1 MSYPTASAGA
11 RRHVSKGKAFSM
23 KRNTQAV
30 FFDAGYTLLCM
41 DPDQP
46 TIFLRVCSELG
57 IELDHARFA
66 EGVERA
72 NKLLAPRHP
81 GQVPVP
87 FSQEAMD
94 RFWTDYNRVLL
105 SVCAIGSGDAGKAE
119 IVYRR
124 FTAAISWRIYDE
136 VHGVLHTLRQ
146 NGVRLGIIS
155 NWSGDLEEV
164 MHRVGLLES
173 FDFVL
178 DSARLGYEKPHAQIF
193 DEALRRA
200 EVERSAALHVG
211 DSPEHD
217 VDGALSAGLRALLLD
232 RHGRHPTFSRA
243 PRVATLEGVFDHL

>member
-1 MSYPTASAGA
+1 
-11 RRHVSKGKAFSM
+11 M

-46 TIFLRVCSELG
+46 TIFVRVCAELG
-57 IELDHARFA
+57 IRLDHTRFA
-66 EGVERA
+66 EGVTRA
-72 NKLLAPRHP
+72 NTLLAPRHP
-81 GQVPVP
+81 SQVPAP
-87 FSQEAMD
+87 FSQEAVD

-105 SVCAIGSGDAGKAE
+105 SVCARDARDSEKAE
-119 IVYRR
+119 LVYRR
-124 FTAAISWRIYDE
+124 FTAAITWRIYDE
-136 VHGVLHTLRQ
+136 VGSVLHKLRLH
-146 NGVRLGIIS
+146 GVRLGIIS

-164 MHRVGLLES
+164 MHRIGLRES

-200 EVERSAALHVG
+200 DVERSSALHVG

-217 VDGALSAGLRALLLD
+217 VDGALGAGLRALLLD
-232 RHGRHPTFSRA
+232 RHGRHPTFTRA
-243 PRVATLEGVFDHL
+243 PRVETLEGVFDHL

>member
-1 MSYPTASAGA
+1 
-11 RRHVSKGKAFSM
+11 M

-46 TIFLRVCSELG
+46 TIFVRVCSELG

-66 EGVERA
+66 EGVDRA
-72 NKLLAPRHP
+72 NTLLAPRHP
-81 GQVPVP
+81 SQVPAP
-87 FSQEAMD
+87 FSQETMD

-105 SVCAIGSGDAGKAE
+105 SVCARNPRDPERAE
-119 IVYRR
+119 LVYRR
-124 FTAAISWRIYDE
+124 FTAAINWRIYDE
-136 VHGVLHTLRQ
+136 VHGVLRALRLH
-146 NGVRLGIIS
+146 GIRLGIIS

-178 DSARLGYEKPHAQIF
+178 DSARLGYEKPHAKIF
-193 DEALRRA
+193 DEAVRRA
-200 EVERSAALHVG
+200 NVERSTALHIG

-243 PRVATLEGVFDHL
+243 PRVETLEGVFEHL

>member
-1 MSYPTASAGA
+1 
-11 RRHVSKGKAFSM
+11 M

-46 TIFLRVCSELG
+46 TIFVRVCSELG

-66 EGVERA
+66 EGVNRA
-72 NKLLAPRHP
+72 NTLLAPRHP
-81 GQVPVP
+81 SQVPAP
-87 FSQEAMD
+87 FSQAAMD
-94 RFWTDYNRVLL
+94 RFWTDYNRILL
-105 SVCAIGSGDAGKAE
+105 SVCARNPRDSEKAE
-119 IVYRR
+119 LAYRR

-136 VHGVLHTLRQ
+136 VRGVLRKLRLH
-146 NGVRLGIIS
+146 GIRLGIIS

-178 DSARLGYEKPHAQIF
+178 DSARLGYEKPHVRIF

-200 EVERSAALHVG
+200 DVESRSALHIG

-217 VDGALSAGLRALLLD
+217 VDGALGAGLRALLLD
-232 RHGRHPTFSRA
+232 RHLRHPTFTRA
-243 PRVATLEGVFDHL
+243 PRVETLEGVFDYL

>member
-1 MSYPTASAGA
+1 MSYRTCAAGA
-11 RRHVSKGKAFSM
+11 CGLLSKGKAFSM

-46 TIFLRVCSELG
+46 TIFVRVCAELG

-72 NKLLAPRHP
+72 NRLLAPRHP

-87 FSQEAMD
+87 FSQEAVD
-94 RFWTDYNRVLL
+94 SFWTDYNRILL
-105 SVCAIGSGDAGKAE
+105 SVCARGPRDADKAE
-119 IVYRR
+119 VVYRR
-124 FTAAISWRIYDE
+124 FTAAITWRIYDE
-136 VHGVLHTLRQ
+136 VHGVLHKLRHH
-146 NGVRLGIIS
+146 GIRLGIIS

-164 MHRVGLLES
+164 MQRVGLLES

-200 EVERSAALHVG
+200 GVERDAALHIG

-232 RHGRHPTFSRA
+232 RHGRHPTFTRA
-243 PRVATLEGVFDHL
+243 PRVETLEGVLDHL